1 MIKKL
6 GASKATTDINTKKS
20 KEPCSHQVEA
30 ARLIF
35 ISNMDI
41 CPSRVHVKSV

>member
-6 GASKATTDINTKKS
+6 GAPKATTDINTKKS

-30 ARLIF
+30 ARPSF
-35 ISNMDI
+35 ISNIDI
-41 CPSRVHVKSV
+41 WPSCVHVKGV

>member
-1 MIKKL
+1 MTKKL
-6 GASKATTDINTKKS
+6 GASKATADINEKKN

-30 ARLIF
+30 VRLSF